1 MNLIDGKGIAE
12 RINEQTREKVARLRE
27 SGITP
32 GLAVVLVGSDPA
44 SMAYVRTKDKT
55 SQKLGLFSRKIE
67 LPDPMLRADERLVLN
82 HRAQE
87 IRAAIEK
94 LSPKQQAAVLMHKY
108 QGMDYAEIARALDCS
123 IPALK
128 SLLFR
133 AYQTLRQ
140 RLAHFAPAR
149 VA

>member
-1 MNLIDGKGIAE
+1 M
-12 RINEQTREKVARLRE
+12 LRPHPV
-27 SGITP
+27 SGRQQAS
-32 GLAVVLVGSDPA
+32 AVEVED
-44 SMAYVRTKDKT
+44 R
-55 SQKLGLFSRKIE
+55 LGLGLIAGLGVVSAEHQHVRN
-67 LPDPMLRADERLVLN
+67 AQG

-108 QGMDYAEIARALDCS
+108 QGMDYAEIAQALDCS

-140 RLAHFAPAR
+140 RLAHFARAR